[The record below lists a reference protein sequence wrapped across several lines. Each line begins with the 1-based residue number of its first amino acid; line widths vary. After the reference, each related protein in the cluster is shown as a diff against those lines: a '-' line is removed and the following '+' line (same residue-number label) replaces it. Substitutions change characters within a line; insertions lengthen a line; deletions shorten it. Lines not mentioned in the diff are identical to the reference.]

1 VEAAKWQWAL
11 RELGFEVRTVAGEGE
26 VDVHVPGLG
35 RGIEVGPH
43 PRTLRDALGDVELVV
58 VENLLSLPMNR
69 VASDVVASVLRGRP
83 AVLRHHDL
91 VWQRPHLARTGYEVP
106 DDPHW
111 AHVAINSLSCA
122 ELGAHGIEATV
133 LHNRFPLDGWQ
144 VAPPPGDERLLL
156 HPVRAIPRKD
166 VPTAIRL
173 AEALDATY
181 WLTGPAE
188 DDYEA
193 ELVAAIGAATCP
205 VRIGLAVT
213 AAEAYAA
220 SDAVAFPSTLE
231 GFGNPVIESA
241 LARRPLAVRRYP
253 VLVADLEP
261 YGFRWFD
268 PEDPA
273 PLRRFLE
280 DPDPGLLDHNEAVA
294 RANFALDRLPGEL
307 GDVLERVL

>member
-1 VEAAKWQWAL
+1 
-11 RELGFEVRTVAGEGE
+11 VAGEGE
-26 VDVHVPGLG
+26 ADVVVPGLA
-35 RGIEVGPH
+35 RTPHAGPH
-43 PRTLRDALGDVELVV
+43 PRNLHDAIGDVEVVV

-69 VASDVVASVLRGRP
+69 TASDVVASVLRGRP
-83 AVLRHHDL
+83 SVLHHHDL
-91 VWQRPHLARTGYEVP
+91 VWQRPQFADSGYQVP
-106 DDPHW
+106 DDPRW
-111 AHVAINSLSCA
+111 AHVAINSLACR
-122 ELGAHGIEATV
+122 ELAAHGIDATT

-144 VAPPPGDERLLL
+144 VEPAEPPEDGQRLLL

-166 VPTAIRL
+166 VPAAIHL
-173 AEALDATY
+173 AEALGATY

-188 DDYEA
+188 DEYEA

-205 VRIGLAVT
+205 IRLGLAVT

-220 SDAVAFPSTLE
+220 CDAVAFPSVLE

-268 PEDPA
+268 PADPA
-273 PLRRFLE
+273 PLGRFLD
-280 DPDPGLLDHNEAVA
+280 DPDPDLLDHNEAVA

-307 GDVLERVL
+307 GDVLERIL

>member
-1 VEAAKWQWAL
+1 
-11 RELGFEVRTVAGEGE
+11 
-26 VDVHVPGLG
+26 
-35 RGIEVGPH
+35 
-43 PRTLRDALGDVELVV
+43 
-58 VENLLSLPMNR
+58 
-69 VASDVVASVLRGRP
+69 VVASVLRARP

-91 VWQRPHLARTGYEVP
+91 AWQRPQLAESGYEVP
-106 DDPHW
+106 DDPRW
-111 AHVAINSLSCA
+111 AHVAINSLSSA
-122 ELGAHGIEATV
+122 ELAAHGIEATT
-133 LHNRFPLDGWQ
+133 LHNRFPLEGWR
-144 VAPPPGDERLLL
+144 VVPRPPSEGRLLL

-166 VPTAIRL
+166 VPAAIRL

-188 DDYEA
+188 DDYEST
-193 ELVAAIGAATCP
+193 LVEAIAAATCP
-205 VRIGLAVT
+205 VRLGLAVT

-220 SDAVAFPSTLE
+220 CDAVAFPSTLE

-261 YGFRWFD
+261 FGFRWFD
-268 PEDPA
+268 PADPR
-273 PLRRFLE
+273 PLRAFLD
-280 DPDPGLLDHNEAVA
+280 DPDPDLLDHNESIA

>member
-1 VEAAKWQWAL
+1 
-11 RELGFEVRTVAGEGE
+11 VAGEGE
-26 VDVHVPGLG
+26 ADVLLPGLA
-35 RGIEVGPH
+35 RGAASAPN
-43 PRTLRDALGDVELVV
+43 PRAVDEAIGDVEVV
-58 VENLLSLPMNR
+58 LVENLLSLPLNPS
-69 VASDVVASVLRGRP
+69 AAAVVASVLRGRP
-83 AVLRHHDL
+83 AVLHHHDL
-91 VWQRPHLARTGYEVP
+91 VWQRPQFAESGYEVP

-111 AHVAINSLSCA
+111 AHVAINSLACA
-122 ELGAHGIEATV
+122 ELTAHGIEGTV
-133 LHNRFPLDGWQ
+133 LHNRFPLDGWR
-144 VAPPPGDERLLL
+144 VAPPGSTDERLLL

-166 VPTAIRL
+166 VPAAIRL
-173 AEALDATY
+173 AEALNATY

-193 ELVAAIGAATCP
+193 ELIAAIGAATCP

-220 SDAVAFPSTLE
+220 CDAVAFPSTLE

-268 PEDPA
+268 PSDPE
-273 PLRRFLE
+273 PLRRFLD
-280 DPDPGLLDHNEAVA
+280 DPDPELLDDNEAIA

-307 GDVLERVL
+307 GDVLERIL